1 MSTIKRGK
9 VYYSRLYVPSKLRQ
23 VLQKREVVKSLRTSS
38 YSEAITLS
46 CILEGRIARLWSVL
60 KHELIT
66 MTPKQ
71 INKLI
76 QQYTRETLE
85 KNEEERLQSM

>member
-1 MSTIKRGK
+1 
-9 VYYSRLYVPSKLRQ
+9 
-23 VLQKREVVKSLRTSS
+23 VKQLPCLA
-38 YSEAITLS
+38 Y
-46 CILEGRIARLWSVL
+46 LEGRNARLWSVL